1 MSSVPTFVDVMW
13 LAPLFPK
20 RHNDVILEKI
30 VWRRPLSGINL
41 TGNSN
46 FYATTVVSVDR
57 TSYKMIAISLG
68 CAFYLKT
75 FEVPL

>member
-1 MSSVPTFVDVMW
+1 MYLLSPEARCRLYRHFVDVMW

-20 RHNDVILEKI
+20 HHNDVILEKI

-46 FYATTVVSVDR
+46 FYATMVVSVDR
-57 TSYKMIAISLG
+57 TATK
-68 CAFYLKT
+68 
-75 FEVPL
+75 